1 MRVVFLLR
9 FHSCRDPCAL
19 NLTEIANLTP
29 VAILPRP
36 PQYMR
41 NSCQFLRKIYLFKI
55 NGLGVFGEI
64 GRVLTVIFAYRGALS
79 AVKFLPLPGVGGPGV
94 GAGVVPTA
102 APAVVW
108 AGLTKS

>member
-1 MRVVFLLR
+1 
-9 FHSCRDPCAL
+9 
-19 NLTEIANLTP
+19 
-29 VAILPRP
+29 
-36 PQYMR
+36 
-41 NSCQFLRKIYLFKI
+41 
-55 NGLGVFGEI
+55 
-64 GRVLTVIFAYRGALS
+64 LTVIFAYRGALS